1 MWSFTTETNHFEID
15 LSAGT
20 LIGMIEEDLI
30 AERVAIDRYREMIG
44 YLGNDDSTT
53 RQMLG
58 EILAMEEEHAED
70 SVSLLKELGARF
82 TLGGRKCDSLPSS
95 SRRRASG
102 RRDAPM
108 YISSSQHSCRSKVWI

>member
-1 MWSFTTETNHFEID
+1 
-15 LSAGT
+15 
-20 LIGMIEEDLI
+20 
-30 AERVAIDRYREMIG
+30 MIG

-95 SRRRASG
+95 SRRRGSRPARCPNVHIELSTFMPVKSV
-102 RRDAPM
+102 D
-108 YISSSQHSCRSKVWI
+108 INVTV